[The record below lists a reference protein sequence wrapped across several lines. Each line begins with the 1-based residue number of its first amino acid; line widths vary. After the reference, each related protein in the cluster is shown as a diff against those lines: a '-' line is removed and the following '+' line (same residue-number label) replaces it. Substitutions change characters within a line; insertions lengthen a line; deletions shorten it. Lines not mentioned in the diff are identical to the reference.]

1 MARRTTIRNTT
12 ETLLI
17 LGSSGTPGC
26 PVCGGVMVTL
36 EQGRMLCDVAR
47 EQLNRW
53 LESGAVHHSGRAGSP
68 RMVCLYSLLIC
79 LQNNTSA

>member
-1 MARRTTIRNTT
+1 MARRTTIRTTT

-17 LGSSGTPGC
+17 LDSSGTTGC

-36 EQGRMLCDVAR
+36 EQGRMLCGVAI

-53 LESGAVHHSGRAGSP
+53 LESGAVHQSGRVALSQ
-68 RMVCLYSLLIC
+68 MVCLHSLLIC
-79 LQNNTSA
+79 LRNNNPA